1 MKWSMDWLQHIVT
14 GKDNQTH
21 DVIRW
26 GAVLG
31 TLQALALSAY
41 DVVAHNAHFDLQAYG
56 VGMGALFAA
65 VGAALG
71 MKKDSEP

>member
-1 MKWSMDWLQHIVT
+1 MDWIKQIVT
-14 GKDNQTH
+14 GKDNKTH

-31 TLQALALSAY
+31 ILQALGLSAY
-41 DVVAHNAHFDLQAYG
+41 DVIAHNAHFDLQAYG
-56 VGMGALFAA
+56 VGLGALFAA

-71 MKKDSEP
+71 MKKDTEP